1 MTGTDP
7 GIEGSR
13 ANHCKLSHLL
23 RSRVRAQGSEPEV
36 AADELEEVLLDI
48 VASAEHMWPTFTL
61 SSDVF
66 VTYLCDRLPDDVPCL
81 LALRQT
87 HASDLYL
94 ACACARGNVHALAAF
109 DERCVSQL
117 DRVLRK
123 MGFGV
128 DVSAEVKQEIRV
140 RVLFGDGERPE
151 ILDFRGRGDLRSW
164 VRVIAVRHALRRK
177 SRTRREVATED
188 EELLHKMG
196 VPGDPE
202 LDHEKW
208 VYREEFKRAFDGAL
222 RALSDRERTLLRQH
236 HVDGLTIDELGR
248 LYRVHRS
255 TAARLLVRAR
265 EAVYEATRARM
276 MSQLD
281 VQSQDLDSILRMI
294 QSQIDISLH
303 ALQGARK
310 R

>member
-1 MTGTDP
+1 
-7 GIEGSR
+7 
-13 ANHCKLSHLL
+13 
-23 RSRVRAQGSEPEV
+23 VRAQGSEPE
-36 AADELEEVLLDI
+36 AAAAELDELLREL
-48 VASAEHMWPTFTL
+48 VASAERMWPTFTL
-61 SSDVF
+61 PSDVF
-66 VTYLCDRLPDDVPCL
+66 VTYLSDRLPDDVSCL

-94 ACACARGNVHALAAF
+94 ACACARGNVSALAAF
-109 DERCVSQL
+109 DDRCVSRL

-140 RVLFGDGERPE
+140 RVLFGGGGRPE

-164 VRVIAVRHALRRK
+164 VRVMAVRHALRHQH
-177 SRTRREVATED
+177 RTRLEVATED

-196 VPGDPE
+196 VPGAPE

-208 VYREEFKRAFDGAL
+208 VYREEFKRAFEGAL
-222 RALSDRERTLLRQH
+222 SALPDRERTLLRQH

-303 ALQGARK
+303 ALRGARK